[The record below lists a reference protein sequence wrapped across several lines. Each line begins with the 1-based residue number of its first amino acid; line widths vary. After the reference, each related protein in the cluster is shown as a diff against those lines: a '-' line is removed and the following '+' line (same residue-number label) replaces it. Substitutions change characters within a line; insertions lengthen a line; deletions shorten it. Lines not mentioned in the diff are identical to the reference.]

1 MGLTDEG
8 WTQTETRTEQTD
20 RQATETLSAGY
31 GNLRLNTLPS
41 KDSWVLSTELIVE
54 IGHR

>member
-8 WTQTETRTEQTD
+8 WTQTETRTEQTDRQATEQTD

-41 KDSWVLSTELIVE
+41 
-54 IGHR
+54 

>member
-8 WTQTETRTEQTD
+8 WTQTETRTEQTDKQTD

-31 GNLRLNTLPS
+31 GNLRLNTLQ
-41 KDSWVLSTELIVE
+41 
-54 IGHR
+54 R

>member
-20 RQATETLSAGY
+20 RQATETLLAGY

-41 KDSWVLSTELIVE
+41 
-54 IGHR
+54 